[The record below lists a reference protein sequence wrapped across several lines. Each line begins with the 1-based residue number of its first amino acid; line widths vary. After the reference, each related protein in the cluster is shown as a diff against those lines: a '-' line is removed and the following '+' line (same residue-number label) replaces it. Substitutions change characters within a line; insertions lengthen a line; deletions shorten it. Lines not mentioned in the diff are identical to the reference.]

1 MLIANLSIIVFLV
14 WASLTNI
21 ALYIIDN
28 GLVSQAP
35 LKDRVLL
42 DQY

>member
-14 WASLTNI
+14 WVSLTI

-28 GLVSQAP
+28 GLVSQAR
-35 LKDRVLL
+35 LKDSPT
-42 DQY
+42 

>member
-1 MLIANLSIIVFLV
+1 MVIANLSIIVFPV
-14 WASLTNI
+14 WVSLTNI
-21 ALYIIDN
+21 VLYIIDN
-28 GLVSQAP
+28 GLVSQAR